1 MEGAILDMMQLVSVF
16 IDDMDVDWQKAEEP
30 TLTDMLILVTHG
42 KVNYVV
48 DGEPVHL
55 EKGDFLYIRQG
66 VKRSGTNAPDGP
78 HVKYSSHFHL
88 HTGQSGQEM
97 KALSNVEPYRKVKAQ
112 QFDYVKQRFS
122 TLAQHW
128 FGQRE
133 HADIICTGIATELF
147 GYFVQETSEERFGF
161 AKLRLMREVQD
172 YISAHYRDRIRIE
185 ELSRLV
191 DRAPNYVTQTF
202 KEVTGMTPITYLHH
216 IRVHSARDLILNTRM
231 TIGEISEYLGYS
243 DQAHFNR
250 VFKKIMGHPPSA
262 VQREVQRGGLR

>member
-1 MEGAILDMMQLVSVF
+1 MMQLVSVF
-16 IDDMDVDWQKAEEP
+16 VDDMNPDWRKEEEA

-42 KVNYVV
+42 QVNYRL
-48 DGEPVHL
+48 DGEQINL

-66 VKRSGTNAPDGP
+66 VMRSGTNASAGA
-78 HVKYSSHFHL
+78 HVKYSSHFHVVGEPL
-88 HTGQSGQEM
+88 LKTLTDVG
-97 KALSNVEPYRKVKAQ
+97 PYRKVKAH

-128 FGQRE
+128 VGQRQ
-133 HADIICTGIATELF
+133 HADIICTGIATELL
-147 GYFVQETSEERFGF
+147 GYFVQETSKERFAF

-172 YISAHYRDRIRIE
+172 YISNHYRELIRIE
-185 ELSRLV
+185 DLSRLV
-191 DRAPNYVTQTF
+191 DRAPNYVTQSF

-216 IRVHSARDLILNTRM
+216 IRVHTARDLILNTRM
-231 TIGEISEYLGYS
+231 TIGEIAEYLGYS

-250 VFKKIMGHPPSA
+250 AFKKMLGYSPSA